1 MSASTWGDRPKRR
14 AAPVD
19 HAAQAGGWVGLD
31 FSGPRPA
38 RRTRGM
44 IPLLLIASVVALG
57 VAALRIDLIRIR
69 YAMAEV
75 TEAED
80 RLREERRQLI
90 ARKRQLRDPVAL
102 AELARV
108 RGFRAPSVS
117 LTLPDP
123 AAAAPVAA
131 SPERAAKPLPS
142 SLSAG
147 RAASTLPA
155 PVSAA
160 PGGAEQ

>member
-14 AAPVD
+14 AEPV
-19 HAAQAGGWVGLD
+19 ATTAQTGSWVGID

-57 VAALRIDLIRIR
+57 VAALRIDLIRVR

-80 RLREERRQLI
+80 RLREEQRQLI

-102 AELARV
+102 AELARA
-108 RGFRAPSVS
+108 RGFRAPLVSVS
-117 LTLPDP
+117 LPDP
-123 AAAAPVAA
+123 ARTRPLVSSPAPATD
-131 SPERAAKPLPS
+131 
-142 SLSAG
+142 AG
-147 RAASTLPA
+147 PA
-155 PVSAA
+155 PVSAG
-160 PGGAEQ
+160 PGGDPR